1 MLSTSTN
8 KMFTSNQKHALDSS
22 RNLGVRANA
31 GSGKTSVL
39 VDRIMQILEINRP
52 SDPNEFTPDPVPK
65 FSIRNIVSITFTKK
79 AAGELKARLMRL
91 LQEIEAQREYPVK
104 EWWKTQITF
113 LEESPIGTIDGFF
126 GSILREYALYDESED
141 RIDPDF
147 QMLDPFDA
155 QELKKLAVQTVLELN
170 HEGMH
175 SGLKEAV
182 AWWKRLDGTQVL
194 SENLYKLMDHSA
206 GVNAIIIKNPNMKAE
221 DEAKERVK
229 ADPAY
234 VKLQNEQEKNK
245 LLEMLGAL
253 VAKGRGANR
262 PTNTLTKLIN
272 DSENAIQKLNEKVE
286 GNEIETINFLEKM
299 LLTDGKAR
307 KFRGCDEVE
316 EEIDALHTSWGEA
329 LAAKRIDLNLEEQSV
344 HARNYLMVILREV
357 NQTYLKIC
365 LEKNSYD
372 FDTVARRVLRLFAS
386 YSTIAKDLKDRY
398 RFIQIDEFQDTSRLQ
413 WDILSYLVGN
423 GPDEPLDKDRL
434 FIVGDPQQSI
444 YGFRQADVAVFS
456 EVSEKI
462 KLANQTNELHQVQT
476 LYEQKSGEVAA
487 KDVRLGDVK
496 LSENFRT
503 LAISPLGFFNKLFTS
518 VFDLSNEAAIDL
530 TQSYQVKFQ
539 QLIAGRDK
547 NSKGEVICLDYQVD
561 ETDEEADGLS
571 IGQVK
576 MIAEELIR
584 KKGQPRIKVA
594 NGQFFSWKDMAIL
607 VPSRNETLTN
617 LENHLRSL
625 GIPYLMHGGVGFWQR
640 QEILDLMQL
649 CQSLSQPG
657 NDLAL
662 LGVLRGPCLRCND
675 ADLFFFHCLGR
686 GRMPRGLSILC
697 SEDLD
702 LKKACKF
709 DKLVQLSDADFYD
722 LSNTWNEFSN
732 EDRQRLVRA
741 AKAVGLEGDWRLL
754 VDRVSHTDLLKH
766 CLEQSGAYA
775 IYASLPDGDQA
786 LANLDKFFEFLRT
799 EESKPGSSLAKIAI
813 ALEERVAASNRDSQA
828 NPDSQG
834 TDAVQIMTI
843 HASKGLEFPLVIV
856 ANMQRKIVRNQTES
870 ILVNQQ
876 GQVGLRIRH
885 SDSPRVNFPDSQY
898 EMIKNEIENR
908 ETAESRRLFYVA
920 ATRAEEV
927 LVLAGNKPKINNL
940 SWRKW
945 FFKALELEVGDAN
958 FSQGYW
964 EEGGLRVTLRTKLIA
979 KQDHVIEDVGPRE
992 ATEDLNQYYETPQLI
1007 SIPVTRVEANAKLFD
1022 EDVAE
1027 WLLRNRHYVLRH
1039 YNPPTFVDEK
1049 ADDKQ
1054 NRESKKNLGTLVGT
1068 IVHRA
1073 MERQSEWFQKSVQ
1086 DQKAW
1091 LASLVDI
1098 EISLALNELEEDDQA
1113 FSLSSEEV
1121 TSIKETVANLLD
1133 VSSNKEIAKL
1143 IEERGKVEIEFL
1155 LPLAGW
1161 VVNGRLDK
1169 LVNRDGIFEVIDWK
1183 TDGGSAETSIAH
1195 HQFQMKLYALAVL
1208 RCCVKEKQEQQK
1220 SICASLVLLNHKLV
1234 HQYEFSAEELKQF
1247 EKELMEKFRAMK
1259 EKLLQ
1264 ELTAQELETLVL
1276 AN

>member
-1 MLSTSTN
+1 MLITTAN
-8 KMFTSNQKHALDSS
+8 EQFTPNQKHALDCS

-39 VDRIMQILEINRP
+39 VDRIMQILEKLRP

-91 LQEIEAQREYPVK
+91 LQEIEAQREYPEK
-104 EWWKTQITF
+104 EWWKTQIAF

-126 GSILREYALYDESED
+126 GSILREYALYDDSQD

-147 QMLDPFDA
+147 NMLDPFDA
-155 QELKKLAVQTVLELN
+155 QELKKLAVQTVLDLN

-175 SGLKEAV
+175 ADLKEAV
-182 AWWKRLDGTQVL
+182 AWWKKLDGTKVL
-194 SENLYKLMDHSA
+194 SENLYKLMDHAA
-206 GVNAIIIKNPNMKAE
+206 GVNAILRINPKLEAE
-221 DEAKERVK
+221 VEAKDRVK

-234 VKLQNEQEKNK
+234 VKLQNEQEKNA
-245 LLEMLGAL
+245 LLQMLGAL
-253 VAKGRGANR
+253 VATGRGVNR
-262 PTNTLTKLIN
+262 PSNTLANLIN
-272 DSENAIQKLNEKVE
+272 DSEQAINFINKEVA
-286 GNEIETINFLEKM
+286 GNEIEIIEFLEKM
-299 LLTDGKAR
+299 LLTDGKPR
-307 KFRGCDEVE
+307 KFRGCDDVK
-316 EEIDALHTSWGEA
+316 EEIKALHDNFAIA
-329 LAAKRIDLNLEEQSV
+329 LAAKHIDLNLEVQSV

-365 LEKNSYD
+365 QEKNAYD

-386 YSTIAKDLKDRY
+386 YSTIAIDLKKRY
-398 RFIQIDEFQDTSRLQ
+398 RFIQVDEFQDTSRLQ

-423 GPDEPLDKDRL
+423 GPDEPLDTDRL

-462 KLANQTNELHQVQT
+462 KSANQTNALHQFQT
-476 LYEQKSGEVAA
+476 LYEQKSGEVAE
-487 KDVRLGDVK
+487 KDIRLGDVK

-518 VFDLSNEAAIDL
+518 VFDLTNEEGIDP

-539 QLIAGRDK
+539 QLIAGLDK

-584 KKGQPRIKVA
+584 KKGQPRIKGA
-594 NGQFFSWKDMAIL
+594 NGNVFSWKDMAIL

-649 CQSLSQPG
+649 FQSLSQPG

-702 LKKACKF
+702 LKQACKS
-709 DKLVQLSDADFYD
+709 DKLIQLSDADFWD
-722 LSNTWNEFSN
+722 LSNTWKEFSN

-766 CLEQSGAYA
+766 CLQQSGAYA
-775 IYASLPDGDQA
+775 IYASLPDGEQV
-786 LANLDKFFEFLRT
+786 LANLGKFFEFLRN
-799 EESKPGSSLAKIAI
+799 EESKPGSSLAKIAM
-813 ALEERVAASNRDSQA
+813 ALEDRVAASNRDSQA
-828 NPDSQG
+828 NPDNQG
-834 TDAVQIMTI
+834 ADAVQIMTI
-843 HASKGLEFPLVIV
+843 HASKGLQFPVVVV
-856 ANMQRKIVRNQTES
+856 ANMQRKIVRTQTES

-876 GQVGLRIRH
+876 GQVGLRLRH
-885 SDSPRVNFPDSQY
+885 PTSPRVNFPDSQY
-898 EMIKNEIENR
+898 EMIKDEIENR

-945 FFKALELEVGDAN
+945 FFKALNLAVGDTN

-964 EEGGLRVTLRTKLIA
+964 EEDGLRVTLRTKLIA
-979 KQDHVIEDVGPRE
+979 QQDNLIETLGLGE
-992 ATEDLNQYYETPQLI
+992 ATEDLTQYYETPQLI
-1007 SIPVTRVEANAKLFD
+1007 SISVTGVEANAKLFD
-1022 EDVAE
+1022 EEVAE
-1027 WLLRNRHYVLRH
+1027 WLLRNRHYVIRH
-1039 YNPPTFVDEK
+1039 YNPPTFANEK
-1049 ADDKQ
+1049 ASDKQ
-1054 NRESKKNLGTLVGT
+1054 NGGSKKNLGALVGT

-1091 LASLVDI
+1091 FASLVDI

-1121 TSIKETVANLLD
+1121 TSIKEVVAKLLD
-1133 VSSNKEIAKL
+1133 VSSNKDIAKL
-1143 IEERGKVEIEFL
+1143 VKESGKVEIEFL

-1169 LVNRDGIFEVIDWK
+1169 LVIRDGVFEVIDWK
-1183 TDGGSAETSIAH
+1183 TDASSAETSIAH
-1195 HQFQMKLYALAVL
+1195 HEFQMKLYALAVL
-1208 RCCVKEKQEQQK
+1208 RCCLKEKQPNT
-1220 SICASLVLLNHKLV
+1220 IRASLVLLNHKLV
-1234 HQYEFSAEELKQF
+1234 HQYEFSIEELERF
-1247 EKELMEKFRAMK
+1247 EKKLIEKFSAMK

-1264 ELTAQELETLVL
+1264 ELTAQELETLAL